1 VETREDK
8 LKGRTQLRGKIIES
22 SADNLLTEDE
32 LMRKKKQEYEKDL
45 EIKRL
50 EELCDKFNINRFKNK
65 IKEKLTKVMDELELE
80 SAEYRDKEGQLMEF
94 MDKLI
99 EGHKKELSKDN
110 NDVFLKSLEN
120 YKDHLQE
127 LE

>member
-22 SADNLLTEDE
+22 SADNLLSEDE
-32 LMRKKKQEYEKDL
+32 LMRRKKQEYEKDL

-65 IKEKLTKVMDELELE
+65 ITEKLTKVMDELELE
-80 SAEYRDKEGQLMEF
+80 
-94 MDKLI
+94 
-99 EGHKKELSKDN
+99 
-110 NDVFLKSLEN
+110 
-120 YKDHLQE
+120 
-127 LE
+127 